1 MLPSHRPTLI
11 PFKKRSALLPGLA
24 AGFVALGG
32 VPQAAAVCVAPDR
45 YDELNAYI
53 DEIGSTESY
62 ACLDVEADTV
72 TDAATGAVWIVTDII
87 NGCEEG
93 VMVEFE
99 RVAHVPM
106 DPPSPDSEF
115 ISAGEAVTLEVQ
127 VESYQNAPEGDG
139 ELEFRV
145 AGEDEPIVRVLYSFE
160 GTPRDN
166 SDFECNDEVSVMG
179 CGGCAASNA
188 TPAHAPLAW
197 VMVGLGLIGL
207 GRRVRRSAQS

>member
-11 PFKKRSALLPGLA
+11 PYKISSALLPGLA

-127 VESYQNAPEGDG
+127 VESYQDAPEGDG
-139 ELEFRV
+139 ELAFRV
-145 AGEDEPIVRVLYSFE
+145 AGEDAPIVRVLYSFE

-166 SDFECNDEVSVMG
+166 SDFECNDTGSVG

-188 TPAHAPLAW
+188 TPANAPLTW
-197 VMVGLGLIGL
+197 VMVGLGLMGL
-207 GRRVRRSAQS
+207 GRRVRRSAHS

>member
-11 PFKKRSALLPGLA
+11 PYTKSSAVLSALA

-32 VPQAAAVCVAPDR
+32 IPQAAAVCIAPDR

-53 DEIGSTESY
+53 DEIWSTESY
-62 ACLDVEADTV
+62 ACLDVEADIV
-72 TDAATGAVWIVTDII
+72 TDAAMGAVWIVTDII
-87 NGCEEG
+87 NGCEDG
-93 VMVEFE
+93 VRVEFE
-99 RVAHVPM
+99 RAAHVPM

-115 ISAGEAVTLEVQ
+115 ISAGEAVTLEVL

-139 ELEFRV
+139 ELAFRV
-145 AGEDEPIVRVLYSFE
+145 VSEDEPIVRVLYSYE

-166 SDFECNDEVSVMG
+166 SDFECNDTDSVG

-188 TPAHAPLAW
+188 TPAHAPLTW
-197 VMVGLGLIGL
+197 VMVGLGLVAL
-207 GRRVRRSAQS
+207 GRRVRRTARS

>member
-11 PFKKRSALLPGLA
+11 PFKKRSALLLVLA
-24 AGFVALGG
+24 AGCVVLGG
-32 VPQAAAVCVAPDR
+32 VPGANAVCIAPDR

-53 DEIGSTESY
+53 DEIWSTESY
-62 ACLDVEADTV
+62 ACLDVEADV
-72 TDAATGAVWIVTDII
+72 TTNAEMGAVWLVTDIV

-99 RVAHVPM
+99 RDEGIPM
-106 DPPSPDSEF
+106 DSPSPDSEF

-139 ELEFRV
+139 ELAFRV

-166 SDFECNDEVSVMG
+166 SDFECNDTGSVG

-188 TPAHAPLAW
+188 TPAHAPLSW
-197 VMVGLGLIGL
+197 VMVGLGLVGL
-207 GRRVRRSAQS
+207 GRRVRRTARS

>member
-11 PFKKRSALLPGLA
+11 SHKISSAVLPALA

-32 VPQAAAVCVAPDR
+32 IPQAAAVCPAPDR

-53 DEIGSTESY
+53 DEIWSTESY
-62 ACLDVEADTV
+62 ACLDVEADSV
-72 TDAATGAVWIVTDII
+72 TDAATGAVWVVTDII
-87 NGCEEG
+87 NGCEDG
-93 VMVEFE
+93 VRVEFE
-99 RVAHVPM
+99 RAARVPM
-106 DPPSPDSEF
+106 DSPYPDSEF
-115 ISAGEAVTLEVQ
+115 ISAGEAVTLEVP

-139 ELEFRV
+139 ELAFRV
-145 AGEDEPIVRVLYSFE
+145 VSEDEPIVRVLYSYE

-166 SDFECNDEVSVMG
+166 SDFECNDTDSVG

-188 TPAHAPLAW
+188 TPAHAPLTW

-207 GRRVRRSAQS
+207 GRRVRRSAHS